1 MCIRDRGKRFHIV
14 KILSVM
20 NGKPCAALDAAL
32 FSMFFFYELRK
43 VQNFLQHFFGDFIV
57 AFKQGEFQ
65 IVPADGRRCGGVC
78 AEQVVCCNR
87 QCIAQLSDGCL
98 LYTSRD
104 DVRQDTGNL
113 LNGLKNAHRV
123 GSKCGQGTEFHQSLQ
138 DVYKRQFPHRSR
150 PQ

>member
-1 MCIRDRGKRFHIV
+1 
-14 KILSVM
+14 M

-87 QCIAQLSDGCL
+87 QCIAQLSDGLGIRFILTGFPIADRVVLCADKICQL
-98 LYTSRD
+98 ALRQAASLSAFFRFSPKNDIEITSM
-104 DVRQDTGNL
+104 
-113 LNGLKNAHRV
+113 
-123 GSKCGQGTEFHQSLQ
+123 TE
-138 DVYKRQFPHRSR
+138 
-150 PQ
+150 